1 MGIEGLIPVLIVL
14 FVAALVKSVLGF
26 GDALI
31 AVPLLTLILG
41 IQVTAPLVTLIG
53 TLVTLLLVV
62 RNRKTIDVR
71 AIWQLTL
78 IAMMG
83 VPIGVWGL
91 KNLPEKPITGGL
103 GIVLILVGIYYLR
116 RPQLAPVRGLRW
128 TVLFGLASG
137 IFGGAYNMSG
147 APMII
152 YGTLRQWQPSEFRG
166 TLQSYFL
173 IIGLTVLINH
183 ATAGLWTAQVWQLF
197 VLSLPVIGLG
207 FWIGTWLGDTLPR
220 EKFEQ
225 ALYVALIVLGAVLIL
240 T

>member
-1 MGIEGLIPVLIVL
+1 MGVEGLIAVLIVL

-78 IAMMG
+78 IAMIG

-103 GIVLILVGIYYLR
+103 GIVLILVGLYYLR
-116 RPQLAPVRGLRW
+116 RPQLQPVRGFRW

-147 APMII
+147 APMIV

-225 ALYVALIVLGAVLIL
+225 ALYVALIVLGTVLIL